1 MKARIIQIGNSR
13 GLRIPK
19 PLLEQFGL
27 SGEVDMKAVNGTLVI
42 RPIAKARAGWAAAFQ
57 EMARHGDDAILDA
70 DTSTGSSWDRE
81 EWEWR

>member
-1 MKARIIQIGNSR
+1 MKTQIIQIGNSR

-19 PLLEQFGL
+19 PLLQQCNL
-27 SGEVDMKAVNGTLVI
+27 SGEVDMKAVNGALVI

-57 EMARHGDDAILDA
+57 EMARQSDDAPLDA